1 MKSIR
6 RARFAV
12 VAFLGTVASASAW
25 AANDATPFGA
35 FEAVCLTPNAGF
47 AGVQAAAGG
56 WHDTEVTGAST
67 LPGVTV
73 SDHLSKASKAGGV
86 PVTLF
91 AWTGTTKS
99 GVHVSGCTVRIA
111 KPAFDELQGA
121 AAAYTGFAAQD
132 ASPKKAV
139 FRYTPA
145 AAKPTALDK
154 SGFDA
159 AAAGEGMDILTVTG
173 DVHGAV
179 LDLLKI
185 KK

>member
-1 MKSIR
+1 MNHFRLVS
-6 RARFAV
+6 V
-12 VAFLGTVASASAW
+12 SLVALGIASATSA
-25 AANDATPFGA
+25 ATVNDATPFGA
-35 FEAVCLTPNAGF
+35 FQSLCLTPNAEFG
-47 AGVQAAAGG
+47 AVKAAAGA
-56 WHDTEVTGAST
+56 WRDTEVIGAST

-73 SDHLSKASKAGGV
+73 SDKISKASKAGGV

-99 GVHVSGCTVRIA
+99 GVHVSGCTVRVS
-111 KPAFDELQGA
+111 KPSFDELQNA
-121 AAAYTGFAAQD
+121 AATYTGFPAQES
-132 ASPKKAV
+132 APKKAV
-139 FRYTPA
+139 FRYTPSA
-145 AAKPTALDK
+145 TKPTALDK